1 MQFSNNHFLT
11 CSSKFLLKY
20 HYCIFISYKND
31 IYISLVFQ
39 FLPHALNESFIDFGT
54 LGMGDKRTVVFA
66 VINENP
72 VDVSVF
78 FFYIYFNTF

>member
-1 MQFSNNHFLT
+1 MLFF
-11 CSSKFLLKY
+11 FLL
-20 HYCIFISYKND
+20 
-31 IYISLVFQ
+31 Q

-72 VDVSVF
+72 VDVSVSFSRFILMLLKHHIFVTIILSYF
-78 FFYIYFNTF
+78 FLF